1 MLAFLKWVSGTTL
14 VTLAVLL
21 GIVVGLA
28 SFFALAFVIVHPA
41 ALGILAILIGGLVV
55 FGLSHLLGRWFAKN
69 HRRHLAVTTGLF
81 TSALLAVAGGV
92 FLARPGE
99 FDEPGPVDH
108 SGVRFE
114 TLTTGSR
121 LACRIIPAHGADR
134 RGAVIF
140 VHGGPG
146 ADAVTNDA
154 FIDALSP
161 LADAGYDLCLYDQIG
176 CGLSARLPDP
186 LDYTAG
192 RHVDDLEALR
202 RHLGL
207 EDPILIGE
215 SWGAQLIARY
225 AARHPDRLSAAI
237 LVSPGPLRPAD
248 WAGRETGSAEDRMT
262 DEQEQAFNDILDAR
276 FITAMLLFRIK
287 PAAAV
292 RFLPEAEAEGYGA
305 AILAALSP
313 GAVCDPSVLPSG
325 SRHSLN
331 LWAAQVAGL
340 GLKKEAPDHL
350 DGLAAADFPVMV
362 LRGDCD
368 YANEGIATDYVDAFP
383 RAEFVAVAEAGHFML
398 LEKPRAFMAR
408 VEEFLGEPDG

>member
-1 MLAFLKWVSGTTL
+1 MLAVLKWVFGAML

-28 SFFALAFVIVHPA
+28 SFFALAFVIAHPA
-41 ALGILAILIGGLVV
+41 VLGILAILIGGIVV
-55 FGLSHLLGRWFAKN
+55 YGLSHLLGRWFARN
-69 HRRHLAVTTGLF
+69 HRRHLAVSTGLL
-81 TSALLAVAGGV
+81 TSVLLALAGGI

-99 FDEPGPVDH
+99 FDEPDPVDH

-114 TLTTGSR
+114 SLTTGSR

-146 ADAVTNDA
+146 ADAVTNDT

-161 LADAGYDLCLYDQIG
+161 LAEAGYDLCLYDQIG

-186 LDYTAG
+186 LDYTAE

-202 RHLGL
+202 LQLGL
-207 EDPILIGE
+207 EDPIMIGE

-225 AARHPDRLSAAI
+225 AARYPDHLSAAV
-237 LVSPGPLRPAD
+237 LVSPGPLRPTD
-248 WAGRETGSAEDRMT
+248 WDDRETGGAADRMT
-262 DEQEQAFNDILDAR
+262 DQQEQAFNDVLDAR
-276 FITAMLLFRIK
+276 FITAMLLFRIS

-292 RFLPEAEAEGYGA
+292 RFLPEAEAERYGA
-305 AILAALSP
+305 AILVALSP
-313 GAVCDPSVLPSG
+313 GAVCDPSVLTSG
-325 SRHSLN
+325 SRHSFN

-340 GLKKEAPDHL
+340 SLKNEAPGHL
-350 DGLAAADFPVMV
+350 DGLRAADFPVMV

-368 YANEGIATDYVDAFP
+368 YAREGIAADYVDAFP
-383 RAEFVAVAEAGHFML
+383 LAGLVAVDDAGHFML
-398 LEKPRAFMAR
+398 LEKPRVFLSR
-408 VEEFLGEPDG
+408 VEEFLGELDG